1 MKPHHLLTCILLAVL
16 PAAASDRLLPS
27 SERIS
32 GPHNHVQNLTFNV
45 GRGNPGAIGLP
56 FHSDNYP

>member
-1 MKPHHLLTCILLAVL
+1 LFAVL
-16 PAAASDRLLPS
+16 PAAAADHLLPS

-32 GPHNHVQNLTFNV
+32 FPHNHVQNLTFNV

-56 FHSDNYP
+56 FYSDNDP